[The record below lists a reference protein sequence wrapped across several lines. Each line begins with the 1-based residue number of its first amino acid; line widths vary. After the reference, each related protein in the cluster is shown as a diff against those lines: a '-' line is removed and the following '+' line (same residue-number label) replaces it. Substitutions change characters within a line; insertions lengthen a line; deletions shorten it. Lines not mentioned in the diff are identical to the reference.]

1 MNTIKLFLVALIAT
15 IGFSACNN
23 DSKKAVAIEKPKEQI
38 EKRDVQLKTLDDK
51 TITMALN
58 NNILVSQELNGK
70 VVLVNFFATWCPPC
84 IEEIPSFNK
93 LYEKYGDKFEIV
105 AVLYEKDKA
114 KEEIEAFVQKHEI
127 KFPVTISEVENFE
140 AAKLFWDVNKIPES
154 FLFSKEGF
162 LLEKF
167 IGIVNEEKVEEH
179 IGNF

>member
-1 MNTIKLFLVALIAT
+1 MKLCLVALVAM
-15 IGFSACNN
+15 IGLSACNN
-23 DSKKAVAIEKPKEQI
+23 DSKKAVAVEKPKVEQV
-38 EKRDVQLKTLDDK
+38 EKRELTLKTLDNQ
-51 TITMALN
+51 TIDMALN
-58 NNILVSQELNGK
+58 NNILVSQKLNGK

-114 KEEIEAFVQKHEI
+114 KEEIEAFVQKHNI

-140 AAKLFWDVNKIPES
+140 AAKLFWNVNKIPES

-162 LLEKF
+162 LVEKF
-167 IGIVNEEKVEEH
+167 IGIVDEEMVIEYLK
-179 IGNF
+179 NK